1 VNAVDMSVLNDKGDD
16 DDVAKNN
23 STDNV
28 NTTKTDLPC
37 HEERLKYLKS
47 LTCRLV
53 TIRPTRPSWRN

>member
-1 VNAVDMSVLNDKGDD
+1 MNAVDMSVLNDKGDD

-37 HEERLKYLKS
+37 HEERLKYLLS
-47 LTCRLV
+47 L
-53 TIRPTRPSWRN
+53 IHI